1 MTDFGEAIHLTQQRV
16 TKMNNRILEKAG
28 ALLAQNV
35 PFALATVVRRER
47 PTSGEPGDKAI
58 ITSDGEFIGWIG
70 GSCAQPTVLQEAKR
84 AIADGEPRLVV
95 LTPNLDEEAREGVEL
110 YRMTCYSGG
119 TMEIYIEPYLPAPQ
133 LLVCGASPAAEAL
146 VKIGAAVGFNVVL
159 VDPSATKEK
168 FSAADV
174 ILAQIETRK
183 LVSSGERYAV
193 VATNGNWDVEAIKA
207 LLPLSPDYLGL
218 VASKKRFQQILKE
231 LDDDGVAQEKLDL
244 IKCPAG
250 IRMPARTFPEVALS
264 IIAEIV
270 TLRRGQEKKAAVHGS
285 AEGSASPSVEDP
297 VCHMKIDPR
306 AAAASFFYAG
316 VTYYFCNPHC
326 KNSFEKDPR
335 KYLSVEAR

>member
-1 MTDFGEAIHLTQQRV
+1 
-16 TKMNNRILEKAG
+16 MNNRILEKANEF
-28 ALLAQNV
+28 LSQSV

-58 ITSDGEFIGWIG
+58 ITSDGEFLGWIG
-70 GSCAQPTVLQEAKR
+70 GSCAQPTVLQEAKK

-95 LTPNLDEEAREGVEL
+95 LTPNLNEEPREGVDL

-159 VDPSATKEK
+159 TDPSATKEK

-174 ILAQIETRK
+174 ILAQIEPDK
-183 LVSSGERYAV
+183 LGAVRELYAV
-193 VATNGNWDVEAIKA
+193 VATNGNWDEEAIKA
-207 LLPLSPDYLGL
+207 LLPLSPNYLGL
-218 VASKKRFQQILKE
+218 VASKKRFQQIFKQLT
-231 LDDDGVAQEKLDL
+231 DDGVPQEKLDL

-250 IRMPARTFPEVALS
+250 IDMPARTFPEVALS

-270 TLRRGQEKKAAVHGS
+270 TLRRSQEKQVAAVRGS
-285 AEGSASPSVEDP
+285 VESSKVPLAEDP
-297 VCHMKIDPR
+297 VCHMKVDPQT
-306 AAAASFFYAG
+306 AAGSFFFAG
-316 VTYYFCNPHC
+316 ITYYFCNAHC

-335 KYLSVEAR
+335 KYLSAEARR

>member
-1 MTDFGEAIHLTQQRV
+1 
-16 TKMNNRILEKAG
+16 MNNRILEKANEFLSQG
-28 ALLAQNV
+28 V

-58 ITSDGEFIGWIG
+58 ITSDGEFLGWIG
-70 GSCAQPTVLQEAKR
+70 GSCAQPTVLQEAKK

-95 LTPNLDEEAREGVEL
+95 LTPNLDEESREGVEL
-110 YRMTCYSGG
+110 YRMSCYSGG

-168 FSAADV
+168 FSAADA
-174 ILAQIETRK
+174 IFPQIEPDK
-183 LVSSGERYAV
+183 LGPVRERYAV
-193 VATNGNWDVEAIKA
+193 VATNGNWDEEAIRA
-207 LLPLSPDYLGL
+207 LLPLALDYLGL
-218 VASKKRFQQILKE
+218 VASKKRFQQICKDLA
-231 LDDDGVAQEKLDL
+231 DSGVAQKKLDL

-250 IRMPARTFPEVALS
+250 IDMPARTFPEVALS

-270 TLRRGQEKKAAVHGS
+270 TLRRSQEKKSAAFHGS
-285 AEGSASPSVEDP
+285 VEPSAVPLAEDP
-297 VCHMKIDPR
+297 VCHMKVDPQT
-306 AAAASFFYAG
+306 AAGSFLFAG
-316 VTYYFCNPHC
+316 ITYYFCNDHC

-335 KYLSVEAR
+335 KYLSAEARR

>member
-1 MTDFGEAIHLTQQRV
+1 MWGWSPCNQ
-16 TKMNNRILEKAG
+16 MNNRILEKAG

-58 ITSDGEFIGWIG
+58 ITSDGEFLGWIG
-70 GSCAQPTVLQEAKR
+70 GSCAQPTVLQEAKK
-84 AIADGEPRLVV
+84 AIAEGEPRLVV
-95 LTPNLDEEAREGVEL
+95 LTPNLDEEPREGIEL

-159 VDPSATKEK
+159 IDPSATKEK

-174 ILAQIETRK
+174 VLPQVELATLGAVR
-183 LVSSGERYAV
+183 ERYAV
-193 VATNGNWDVEAIKA
+193 VATNGNWDEEAIKA

-218 VASKKRFQQILKE
+218 VASKKRFQQIRKDLK
-231 LDDDGVAQEKLDL
+231 DGGVAQEKLDL

-250 IRMPARTFPEVALS
+250 IAMPARTFPEVALS

-270 TLRRGQEKKAAVHGS
+270 TLRRSQEKKAAVQKS
-285 AEGSASPSVEDP
+285 AEVSTGKLAEDP
-297 VCHMKIDPR
+297 VCHMKVDPET
-306 AAAASFFYAG
+306 APISLLFAG
-316 VTYYFCNPHC
+316 ATYYFCNAHC
-326 KNSFEKDPR
+326 KSSFEKDPR
-335 KYLSVEAR
+335 RYLSAAAPP

>member
-1 MTDFGEAIHLTQQRV
+1 
-16 TKMNNRILEKAG
+16 MNNRILEKANE
-28 ALLAQNV
+28 LLSQSV

-58 ITSDGEFIGWIG
+58 ITSDGEFLGWIG
-70 GSCAQPTVLQEAKR
+70 GSCAQPTVLQEAKK
-84 AIADGEPRLVV
+84 AIADGEPRLLV
-95 LTPNLDEEAREGVEL
+95 LTPNLDEEPREGVEL

-159 VDPSATKEK
+159 TDPSATKEK

-174 ILAQIETRK
+174 ILAQIEPDK
-183 LVSSGERYAV
+183 LGAVRELYAV
-193 VATNGNWDVEAIKA
+193 VATNGNWDEEAIKA
-207 LLPLSPDYLGL
+207 LLPLSPNYLGL
-218 VASKKRFQQILKE
+218 VASKKRFQQIFKQLT
-231 LDDDGVAQEKLDL
+231 DDGVPQEKLDL

-250 IRMPARTFPEVALS
+250 IGMPARTFPEVALS

-270 TLRRGQEKKAAVHGS
+270 TLRRSQEKQAAAVRGS
-285 AEGSASPSVEDP
+285 VESSAAPLAEDP
-297 VCHMKIDPR
+297 VCHMKVDPQT
-306 AAAASFFYAG
+306 AAGSFLFAG
-316 VTYYFCNPHC
+316 ITYYFCNAHC

-335 KYLSVEAR
+335 KYLSAEARR

>member
-1 MTDFGEAIHLTQQRV
+1 
-16 TKMNNRILEKAG
+16 MNNRILEKAG

-58 ITSDGEFIGWIG
+58 ITSDGEFLGWIG
-70 GSCAQPTVLQEAKR
+70 GSCAQPTVLQEAKK

-95 LTPNLDEEAREGVEL
+95 LTPNLDEESREGVEL

-133 LLVCGASPAAEAL
+133 LLLCGASPAAEAL
-146 VKIGAAVGFNVVL
+146 VKIGAAVGFKVIL
-159 VDPSATKEK
+159 MDPSATEEK
-168 FSAADV
+168 FSAAEMV
-174 ILAQIETRK
+174 LPRIEPEKLASTR
-183 LVSSGERYAV
+183 ERYAV
-193 VATNGNWDVEAIKA
+193 VATNGNWDEEAIKA
-207 LLPLSPDYLGL
+207 LLPLSPNYLGL

-231 LDDDGVAQEKLDL
+231 LRDDGVAQEKLDL

-250 IRMPARTFPEVALS
+250 IDMPARTFPEVALS

-270 TLRRGQEKKAAVHGS
+270 ILRRSQEKQAAVVRGS
-285 AEGSASPSVEDP
+285 VEPSVAPLAEDP
-297 VCHMKIDPR
+297 VCHMKVDPQT
-306 AAAASFFYAG
+306 AAGNFLFAG
-316 VTYYFCNPHC
+316 ITYYFCNRHC

-335 KYLSVEAR
+335 KYLSAEARR